1 MLWLYS
7 RVDWWLVFV
16 TYIMNVCVY
25 YGRPKGWKNC
35 LHVPDKV
42 VKLTNQ
48 PWLCCQMHEKITLHQ
63 CKLSDACINACIY
76 RIYVCIFMLSFWI
89 IHPSVAVKYFYDLK
103 SSWSV
108 KLCGAD
114 TLLSTQGCHPALLFS
129 DSKLFRIFNDS
140 TIYSRSFYIAG
151 LTTRCLATHR
161 TKYST

>member
-1 MLWLYS
+1 
-7 RVDWWLVFV
+7 
-16 TYIMNVCVY
+16 MNMCVY

-48 PWLCCQMHEKITLHQ
+48 PWLCCQMHDKITLHQ
-63 CKLSDACINACIY
+63 CKPSDACINACIY

-114 TLLSTQGCHPALLFS
+114 TLLSTQGCHLALFYFQTVNRSISLMIA
-129 DSKLFRIFNDS
+129 LYIQGVS
-140 TIYSRSFYIAG
+140 T
-151 LTTRCLATHR
+151 
-161 TKYST
+161 